1 MTADEIRIAL
11 ETAGSVPEEAIH
23 AAVRHAADLAPAV
36 IAVAQSMADG
46 RMPLPREERLL
57 RFGLHALSVAREA
70 SVCPVFLALLR
81 RPPLELEWLFS
92 ESDRTNRV
100 ARLLLGLFDGDDAAV
115 RAVAADPKVD
125 EDVRAGLLEALA
137 RLAWEGRASREAL
150 VELLDRFD
158 REELAPPASWAWY
171 GWHSAIMLLGLT
183 DWIERVQ
190 RASDA
195 GRMVP
200 LFDREVDRDDW
211 LEGIR
216 AAAEQPDDPQRFVS
230 ASLMPFDDPTKLLGW
245 WTDPAGDPDDP
256 LSEDENSWLDVALWR
271 RAGTDTMCLERADGF
286 FTALAVGPERLSP
299 ERYLPAIV
307 GTSEAGPVFDSPQHD
322 AYVAEL
328 LARWFATI
336 ERSLADDDEEV
347 DPFINHDVDELEGTL
362 WAQGYLAAIAL
373 CKDAWLP
380 LTKSKDL
387 IERLI
392 VPIIVLLPDTDDP
405 EDADLSPERRTTLIE
420 LLPNFLIAT
429 WKFWRGEEHP
439 LLETRRERVR
449 KIGRNELCPCAR
461 STSDAAGRRHKVLA
475 AWRFWLTC
483 RSSGV
488 SRHVRQPV
496 ALPGRAISPRRLPLP
511 GRLPDAGR
519 GTALP
524 HAP

>member
-1 MTADEIRIAL
+1 MTADEIRVAL
-11 ETAGSVPEEAIH
+11 EIAESVPEETLH

-36 IAVAQSMADG
+36 IAVARGMADG
-46 RMPLPREERLL
+46 GMPLPREERLL

-81 RPPLELEWLFS
+81 RPQLELEWLFS

-100 ARLLLGLFDGDDAAV
+100 ARLLLGVFDGDDAAV

-125 EDVRAGLLEALA
+125 EDARAGLLEALA

-190 RASDA
+190 SASDA
-195 GRMVP
+195 GRMIP

-211 LEGIR
+211 LEDIR
-216 AAAEQPDDPQRFVS
+216 AAAEHPDDPQRFVS
-230 ASLMPFDDPTKLLGW
+230 ASLMPFDDPTKHLGW
-245 WTDPAGDPDDP
+245 WPDPAGGPDDP
-256 LSEDENSWLDVALWR
+256 LTDDEFGWLDVALWR
-271 RAGTDTMCLERADGF
+271 RAGADTKCLEWTDGF

-322 AYVAEL
+322 AHVAEL

-336 ERSLADDDEEV
+336 ERRLADDEKVE
-347 DPFINHDVDELEGTL
+347 PFIDSDVDELEGML
-362 WAQGYLAAIAL
+362 WAHGYLAAIAL
-373 CKDAWLP
+373 CKHSWLP
-380 LTKSKDL
+380 LTKRKDL
-387 IERLI
+387 TECLI
-392 VPIIVLLPDTDDP
+392 VPIIVLLPDTDGP
-405 EDADLSPERRTTLIE
+405 EDADLPPERRTTLIE

-449 KIGRNELCPCAR
+449 KIGRNELCPCGSGKKYKRCCGASHAR
-461 STSDAAGRRHKVLA
+461 
-475 AWRFWLTC
+475 
-483 RSSGV
+483 
-488 SRHVRQPV
+488 
-496 ALPGRAISPRRLPLP
+496 
-511 GRLPDAGR
+511 
-519 GTALP
+519 
-524 HAP
+524 

>member
-1 MTADEIRIAL
+1 MTADEIRVAL
-11 ETAGSVPEEAIH
+11 ETAECVPEEALN
-23 AAVRHAADLAPAV
+23 AAVRHPADLAPAV

-125 EDVRAGLLEALA
+125 EDARAGLLEALA

-171 GWHSAIMLLGLT
+171 GWYSAIRLLGLT

-195 GRMVP
+195 GRMVR
-200 LFDREVDRDDW
+200 LFAREVDREDW
-211 LEGIR
+211 LEDIH

-230 ASLMPFDDPTKLLGW
+230 ASLVPFDDATKLLGW
-245 WTDPAGDPDDP
+245 WPDPAGDPDDS

-271 RAGTDTMCLERADGF
+271 RAGTDTMCLEWADGF
-286 FTALAVGPERLSP
+286 FTALAVGPERLLP

-307 GTSEAGPVFDSPQHD
+307 GTSEAGPVFDTPQHD
-322 AYVAEL
+322 AYVAQL
-328 LARWFATI
+328 LTRWFATI
-336 ERSLADDDEEV
+336 ERSLADDEAVE
-347 DPFINHDVDELEGTL
+347 PFINRDVDELEGTL

-380 LTKSKDL
+380 LTKRKDL
-387 IERLI
+387 TERLI

-405 EDADLSPERRTTLIE
+405 EDDLSPERRTTLIE
-420 LLPNFLIAT
+420 LLPDFLIAT

-449 KIGRNELCPCAR
+449 KIGRNELCPCGSGKKYKR
-461 STSDAAGRRHKVLA
+461 CCGAAA
-475 AWRFWLTC
+475 
-483 RSSGV
+483 
-488 SRHVRQPV
+488 
-496 ALPGRAISPRRLPLP
+496 
-511 GRLPDAGR
+511 
-519 GTALP
+519 
-524 HAP
+524 

>member
-200 LFDREVDRDDW
+200 LFTREVDRVDW
-211 LEGIR
+211 LEGIH

-230 ASLMPFDDPTKLLGW
+230 ASLMPFDDPTKFLGW

-256 LSEDENSWLDVALWR
+256 LSEDESSWLDVALWR

-286 FTALAVGPERLSP
+286 FTALAVGPE
-299 ERYLPAIV
+299 
-307 GTSEAGPVFDSPQHD
+307 Q
-322 AYVAEL
+322 
-328 LARWFATI
+328 
-336 ERSLADDDEEV
+336 
-347 DPFINHDVDELEGTL
+347 
-362 WAQGYLAAIAL
+362 
-373 CKDAWLP
+373 
-380 LTKSKDL
+380 
-387 IERLI
+387 
-392 VPIIVLLPDTDDP
+392 
-405 EDADLSPERRTTLIE
+405 RRTTLIE

>member
-1 MTADEIRIAL
+1 MTTDEIRIAL
-11 ETAGSVPEEAIH
+11 ETAESVPEEALH

-70 SVCPVFLALLR
+70 SICPVFLALLR
-81 RPPLELEWLFS
+81 RPRLELEWLFS
-92 ESDRTNRV
+92 EDDRTNRV

-115 RAVAADPKVD
+115 RAMAADPTAD

-137 RLAWEGRASREAL
+137 RLAWEGRESREAL

-230 ASLMPFDDPTKLLGW
+230 ASLMPFDDPTKHLGW
-245 WTDPAGDPDDP
+245 WPDPAGGPEDSLSDD
-256 LSEDENSWLDVALWR
+256 EFGWLDVALWR
-271 RAGTDTMCLERADGF
+271 RAGTDTMCLEWADGF
-286 FTALAVGPERLSP
+286 FTALAVGPERLLP

-336 ERSLADDDEEV
+336 ERSLADDEEV
-347 DPFINHDVDELEGTL
+347 EPFINRDVDELEGTL

-380 LTKSKDL
+380 LTMRKDL
-387 IERLI
+387 TERLI

-405 EDADLSPERRTTLIE
+405 EAADLSPERRTTLIE

-429 WKFWRGEEHP
+429 WKFWRGEAHP
-439 LLETRRERVR
+439 LLTTKQERAL
-449 KIGRNELCPCAR
+449 KIGRNELCPCGSGKKYKR
-461 STSDAAGRRHKVLA
+461 CCAAA
-475 AWRFWLTC
+475 
-483 RSSGV
+483 
-488 SRHVRQPV
+488 
-496 ALPGRAISPRRLPLP
+496 
-511 GRLPDAGR
+511 
-519 GTALP
+519 
-524 HAP
+524 